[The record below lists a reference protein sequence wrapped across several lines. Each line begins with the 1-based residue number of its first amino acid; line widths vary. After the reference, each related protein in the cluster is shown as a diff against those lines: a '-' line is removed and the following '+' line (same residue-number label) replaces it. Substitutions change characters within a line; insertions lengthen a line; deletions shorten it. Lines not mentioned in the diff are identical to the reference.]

1 MSNILKT
8 IKDFVHC
15 MSLFEV
21 FKLTQNDD
29 DFEKFRKA
37 IAEFIITLDLK
48 FLRLYLER
56 KNGSSLCIASFISV
70 QFFEANITLYNINEK
85 LE

>member
-37 IAEFIITLDLK
+37 VFE
-48 FLRLYLER
+48 LYL
-56 KNGSSLCIASFISV
+56 KD
-70 QFFEANITLYNINEK
+70 
-85 LE
+85 

>member
-29 DFEKFRKA
+29 DFEEFRRA
-37 IAEFIITLDLK
+37 IAESG
-48 FLRLYLER
+48 LRR
-56 KNGSSLCIASFISV
+56 
-70 QFFEANITLYNINEK
+70 
-85 LE
+85 